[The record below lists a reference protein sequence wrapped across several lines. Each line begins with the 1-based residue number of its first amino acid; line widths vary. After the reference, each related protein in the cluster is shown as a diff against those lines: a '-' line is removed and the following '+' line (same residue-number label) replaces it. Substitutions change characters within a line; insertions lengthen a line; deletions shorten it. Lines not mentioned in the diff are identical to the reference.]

1 MQHHGS
7 IWGHPS
13 FPLAWKHMHT
23 HTPKHLGWKCN
34 EFKLISISNHMLGS
48 FCVSASIHSQM
59 RLNTQP
65 WTAGHKHTQTHT
77 HLPLSSSPNAIV
89 TALWVKSAGLV
100 CIHFCP
106 SVLAFVF
113 SSVSPSFVQSLSV
126 MMNQGEAVIGT
137 ALWLGYCCQLP
148 PSILCPPSLDPLP
161 SSRPSLLPSILSN
174 SCLKPLQRERQE
186 LAWKRCGARASTK
199 AFVCLCVFWQMIWAC
214 VPNLEVEESL
224 QTKTNLILTT
234 ILWQTWSVKQELGKQ
249 ERGEKTH
256 SKDTSLFDKKTHIYL
271 CCT

>member
-65 WTAGHKHTQTHT
+65 RTAGHKHTQTHT

-113 SSVSPSFVQSLSV
+113 SSVSASFVQSLSV

-137 ALWLGYCCQLP
+137 ALWLGYCQRSL
-148 PSILCPPSLDPLP
+148 SASSLDPLP
-161 SSRPSLLPSILSN
+161 SLPRSSALLASLPPPLYPQQQLPQTPSKRTPRAG
-174 SCLKPLQRERQE
+174 LKAMWGKGKYE
-186 LAWKRCGARASTK
+186 G
-199 AFVCLCVFWQMIWAC
+199 IC
-214 VPNLEVEESL
+214 VPVCILADGLSL
-224 QTKTNLILTT
+224 
-234 ILWQTWSVKQELGKQ
+234 
-249 ERGEKTH
+249 
-256 SKDTSLFDKKTHIYL
+256 
-271 CCT
+271 CP

>member
-1 MQHHGS
+1 MEAFEDTPVFPSHGS
-7 IWGHPS
+7 TCT
-13 FPLAWKHMHT
+13 HT
-23 HTPKHLGWKCN
+23 HQSTWGESAMSLSW
-34 EFKLISISNHMLGS
+34 FQISNHMLGS

-234 ILWQTWSVKQELGKQ
+234 ILWQTWSVKQELRKQ

>member
-59 RLNTQP
+59 RLNTQS

-137 ALWLGYCCQLP
+137 ALWLGYCQRSL
-148 PSILCPPSLDPLP
+148 SASSLDPLP
-161 SSRPSLLPSILSN
+161 PSSPLS
-174 SCLKPLQRERQE
+174 S
-186 LAWKRCGARASTK
+186 ATAASNPFK
-199 AFVCLCVFWQMIWAC
+199 ENGKSWPESDVGQGQVRRHLCAC
-214 VPNLEVEESL
+214 VYFGRWSELVSL
-224 QTKTNLILTT
+224 T
-234 ILWQTWSVKQELGKQ
+234 
-249 ERGEKTH
+249 
-256 SKDTSLFDKKTHIYL
+256 
-271 CCT
+271 